1 MRRSSPSPYRNAY
14 FRTMQ
19 AFAYVIIMLMFI
31 SCASNSSQ
39 EAQQRSPSPDFAE
52 RDPEPPEA
60 TDPAEPDR
68 EEPPADTEDTEKTE
82 ESGEESLED
91 GNDSIEELDEEILL
105 EMVGEFVDD
114 VHERIANGDYEGWR
128 ERLTEDY
135 VAHFSDEEV
144 LETLSDSPVL
154 RRNNVSLDGLRDYFE
169 HVVRASRTDVEV
181 EEVEVRGSDTA
192 LAISEVD
199 GEPVVLF
206 NLIRDD
212 RDWKID
218 RY

>member
-1 MRRSSPSPYRNAY
+1 MRRSSPSLYRNAY
-14 FRTMQ
+14 FRKMQ
-19 AFAYVIIMLMFI
+19 AFAYGTIMLMFI
-31 SCASNSSQ
+31 SCASDTEQQSQ
-39 EAQQRSPSPDFAE
+39 PDPPSPDFAE
-52 RDPEPPEA
+52 HVPEPPEE
-60 TDPAEPDR
+60 TVPDEPDR
-68 EEPPADTEDTEKTE
+68 EASPAETEDTETVE
-82 ESGEESLED
+82 ENVDD
-91 GNDSIEELDEEILL
+91 GNDSIEELEEDILL
-105 EMVGEFVDD
+105 EMVGEFVDN

-128 ERLTEDY
+128 ERLTEEY
-135 VAHFSDEEV
+135 VAHFSDEDV
-144 LETLSDSPVL
+144 LESLSDSPVL

-206 NLIRDD
+206 SLIRDD